1 MAASRRHAAGESR
14 RMTKA
19 QWDELSNKDKYDLYS
34 GYKPKK
40 EKEQGRFAGGKEV
53 PGSSA
58 LSSEKEM
65 VAKAKRSK
73 KPTAKKTTAKKTTA
87 KKTTKGTSAL
97 TARSKALAAKKGG
110 RKKAASKYDQSV
122 HQVGATKS
130 KSKHTK
136 KSAPT
141 SSSRFPKGGGRRSAR
156 AGSRFTSDY

>member
-40 EKEQGRFAGGKEV
+40 EKEQGRFAGGKET
-53 PGSSA
+53 P
-58 LSSEKEM
+58 
-65 VAKAKRSK
+65 
-73 KPTAKKTTAKKTTA
+73 AKKA
-87 KKTTKGTSAL
+87 TSPAA
-97 TARSKALAAKKGG
+97 ARSKAMAARKAETAKKRGTESRTGALASARKAG

>member
-40 EKEQGRFAGGKEV
+40 EKEQGRFAGGKET
-53 PGSSA
+53 P
-58 LSSEKEM
+58 
-65 VAKAKRSK
+65 
-73 KPTAKKTTAKKTTA
+73 AKKA
-87 KKTTKGTSAL
+87 TSPAA
-97 TARSKALAAKKGG
+97 ARSKAMAARKAETAKKRGTGSRTGALASARKAG

-130 KSKHTK
+130 KSKHTGTK
-136 KSAPT
+136 NKTGGTKGSPGNRPAGKRAGA
-141 SSSRFPKGGGRRSAR
+141 SRKGG
-156 AGSRFTSDY
+156 SRGQFGW

>member
-14 RMTKA
+14 RMTMA
-19 QWDELSNKDKYDLYS
+19 QWNELSNKDKYDLYS

-40 EKEQGRFAGGKEV
+40 EKEQGRFAGGKET
-53 PGSSA
+53 P
-58 LSSEKEM
+58 
-65 VAKAKRSK
+65 
-73 KPTAKKTTAKKTTA
+73 AKKA
-87 KKTTKGTSAL
+87 TSPAA
-97 TARSKALAAKKGG
+97 ARSKAMAARKAETAKKRGTGSRTGALASARKAG
-110 RKKAASKYDQSV
+110 RKKAASKYDPSV

>member
-14 RMTKA
+14 RMTMA
-19 QWDELSNKDKYDLYS
+19 QWNELSNKDKYDLYS

-40 EKEQGRFAGGKEV
+40 EKEQGRFAGGKET
-53 PGSSA
+53 PPKKASTRTKALASA
-58 LSSEKEM
+58 RKASA
-65 VAKAKRSK
+65 AKKAE
-73 KPTAKKTTAKKTTA
+73 TAKKR
-87 KKTTKGTSAL
+87 GTGSR
-97 TARSKALAAKKGG
+97 TGALASARKAG

-156 AGSRFTSDY
+156 TGSRFTSDY

>member
-73 KPTAKKTTAKKTTA
+73 KSTAKKTTA

>member
-40 EKEQGRFAGGKEV
+40 EKEQGRFAGGKET
-53 PGSSA
+53 P
-58 LSSEKEM
+58 
-65 VAKAKRSK
+65 
-73 KPTAKKTTAKKTTA
+73 AKKA
-87 KKTTKGTSAL
+87 TSPAA
-97 TARSKALAAKKGG
+97 ARSKAMAARKAETAKKRGTGSRTGALASARKAG

>member
-1 MAASRRHAAGESR
+1 
-14 RMTKA
+14 MTKA

-40 EKEQGRFAGGKEV
+40 EKEQGRFAGGKET
-53 PGSSA
+53 P
-58 LSSEKEM
+58 
-65 VAKAKRSK
+65 
-73 KPTAKKTTAKKTTA
+73 AKKA
-87 KKTTKGTSAL
+87 TSPAA
-97 TARSKALAAKKGG
+97 ARSKAMAARKAETAKKRGTGSRTGALASARKAG

>member
-1 MAASRRHAAGESR
+1 MAASKRHAAGESR

-40 EKEQGRFAGGKEV
+40 EKEQGRFAGGKET
-53 PGSSA
+53 P
-58 LSSEKEM
+58 
-65 VAKAKRSK
+65 
-73 KPTAKKTTAKKTTA
+73 AKKA
-87 KKTTKGTSAL
+87 TSPAA
-97 TARSKALAAKKGG
+97 ARSKAMAARKAETAKKRGTGSRTGALASARKAG

>member
-19 QWDELSNKDKYDLYS
+19 QWDSLSNKDKYDLYS

-40 EKEQGRFAGGKEV
+40 EKEQGRFAGGKET
-53 PGSSA
+53 P
-58 LSSEKEM
+58 
-65 VAKAKRSK
+65 
-73 KPTAKKTTAKKTTA
+73 AKKA
-87 KKTTKGTSAL
+87 TSPAA
-97 TARSKALAAKKGG
+97 ARSKAMAARKAETAKKRGTGSRTGALASARKAG

>member
-73 KPTAKKTTAKKTTA
+73 KTTAKKTTA

-97 TARSKALAAKKGG
+97 TARAKALAARKAG
-110 RKKAASKYDQSV
+110 RKKAASKYDPSV

>member
-40 EKEQGRFAGGKEV
+40 EKEQGRFAGGKET
-53 PGSSA
+53 P
-58 LSSEKEM
+58 
-65 VAKAKRSK
+65 
-73 KPTAKKTTAKKTTA
+73 AKKA
-87 KKTTKGTSAL
+87 TSPAA
-97 TARSKALAAKKGG
+97 ARSKAMAARKAETAKKRGTGSRAGALASARKAG